1 MTLSWLEK
9 TFDEQLRKVAEVL
22 GRLQEA
28 GLKLKPSKCKL
39 FCTRVKFLGH
49 VVSSQGTEPDPEKVA
64 FIVGWPVP
72 RNVSELRSFL
82 GLSSYYQSFVPQF
95 SVTARPL
102 YLLTRKGQK
111 YRWSQEQQEAFE
123 TLKTR
128 LSTAPTL
135 ASPLPE
141 GHFVLDVDASSH
153 GAGAILHQYQSGVLR
168 VIAYTCRL
176 FNQAERAYC
185 TTRQELAEGEP

>member
-1 MTLSWLEK
+1 MVLARLAWQTCLVYIDDIIVVGKTL
-9 TFDEQLRKVAEVL
+9 DVYLRNVAQVL
-22 GRLQEA
+22 GRLREA

-39 FCTRVKFLGH
+39 FCARVKFLGH
-49 VVSSQGTEPDPEKVA
+49 VVSSQKDRARSKKVA
-64 FIVGWPVP
+64 CIVDLPVP

-82 GLSSYYQSFVPQF
+82 GLASYYQSFVPQF

-102 YLLTRKGQK
+102 YLLMRKGQK
-111 YRWSQEQQEAFE
+111 YCWSQEQQEAFE

-141 GHFVLDVDASSH
+141 GHFVLDADASGH
-153 GAGAILHQYQSGVLR
+153 GAGAILHQYQSSDLR
-168 VIAYTCRL
+168 VIAY
-176 FNQAERAYC
+176 A
-185 TTRQELAEGEP
+185 

>member
-64 FIVGWPVP
+64 CIVGWPVP

-111 YRWSQEQQEAFE
+111 YRWSQKQQEAFE

-128 LSTAPTL
+128 LS
-135 ASPLPE
+135 S
-141 GHFVLDVDASSH
+141 
-153 GAGAILHQYQSGVLR
+153 Q
-168 VIAYTCRL
+168 
-176 FNQAERAYC
+176 
-185 TTRQELAEGEP
+185 